1 MQFGNISNS
10 FEIQSKL
17 VVIFSWA
24 WIKFP
29 MLISKLETYCNYYI
43 CKHFSL
49 NYILKTDFEINLSK
63 RIIFL
68 FYQKKVSSFL
78 HYQCPCTTFHSHM
91 QTLNLTVSLQ
101 SAKSSKCTVKLSLLY
116 LIISL
121 ETAFEKILLLGLRR
135 LWNYLKGLCLT
146 LWTPNKLSQRGIV
159 LFLIDFLSSNYW
171 LK

>member
-1 MQFGNISNS
+1 
-10 FEIQSKL
+10 
-17 VVIFSWA
+17 
-24 WIKFP
+24 
-29 MLISKLETYCNYYI
+29 MLISKLKTYCNYYI

-49 NYILKTDFEINLSK
+49 IFSK
-63 RIIFL
+63 RIL
-68 FYQKKVSSFL
+68 KSTCPKELYFYFIKKNVSSFL